1 MNCEESK
8 NMITISL
15 YGKLTPSE
23 TAQLERHLRECP
35 RCAGIHEKSAEWSH
49 LFNEKDDIPLPDKEK
64 SWQIISDR
72 GIKSKGGWLERLAP
86 KKPAFQ
92 FASVLF
98 VLAAGFAAGYF
109 FRSGWQKNGEIV
121 QLRQEVLQVR
131 EIAAASLLRQES
143 LNRRLRTISPSFA
156 PAPPDEQALAYLIRT
171 LKGEPDV
178 TPLPASI
185 DDPYL
190 FLMDSAVRQ
199 DFIQSLSEQTTPLV
213 DTALA
218 LARYIGQ
225 LNLH

>member
-8 NMITISL
+8 NMIAISL
-15 YGKLTPSE
+15 YGKLTPTE

-35 RCAGIHEKSAEWSH
+35 RCAGIQEKSAQWSQ
-49 LFNEKDDIPLPDKEK
+49 LFDEKNDLPLPDKEK

-72 GIKSKGGWLERLAP
+72 AFKRKGGWLGRLAP

-98 VLAAGFAAGYF
+98 ILAAGFAAGYF
-109 FRSGWQKNGEIV
+109 FRSGWQKNGEMA

-143 LNRRLRTISPSFA
+143 LNRRLGTIGPSF
-156 PAPPDEQALAYLIRT
+156 PAAQPDEQALDYLIRT
-171 LKGEPDV
+171 LKGEAEV
-178 TPLPASI
+178 TPRPGSI

-190 FLMDSAVRQ
+190 FLINPAVRQ
-199 DFIQSLSEQTTPLV
+199 DFIQSLSEQTSPVV
-213 DTALA
+213 DAALA

-225 LNLH
+225 MNLH